1 MVGTSNL
8 GWTGFTMLPSPLQS
22 IYQPCGLTCFLH
34 KRQGLLIR
42 PVNSARMDSA
52 IFFKMKQQKGTFVA
66 NRCSFF
72 HILKSCNR
80 STKNRILR
88 VYTSA
93 YHIIDAAISCFV
105 PILWAA
111 IRQGGHEHSV
121 FQPFG
126 NQNLP
131 VTRHVWWLQRVPMFI
146 WLVVSTPLKN
156 ISQLGWLF
164 PIYGKIQNVP
174 NHRPVIL
181 PSAHFACCSCQN
193 VLTAELKA
201 KTDCRVVLGR
211 FMWIQVGIPKN
222 SLFTSSREFPP
233 PQSMSPKESPKA
245 TNIYRMPW
253 ILINPICSM
262 YGIFT
267 NIYPKITPM

>member
-1 MVGTSNL
+1 
-8 GWTGFTMLPSPLQS
+8 
-22 IYQPCGLTCFLH
+22 
-34 KRQGLLIR
+34 
-42 PVNSARMDSA
+42 
-52 IFFKMKQQKGTFVA
+52 MKQQKGTFVA

-126 NQNLP
+126 NGNLP

-201 KTDCRVVLGR
+201 KTDCRVVLAGSCE
-211 FMWIQVGIPKN
+211 FKWAYPKTAF
-222 SLFTSSREFPP
+222 SLHQESSPP
-233 PQSMSPKESPKA
+233 PSQWAPRRAPRPQTYIECHES
-245 TNIYRMPW
+245 
-253 ILINPICSM
+253 
-262 YGIFT
+262 
-267 NIYPKITPM
+267 